1 MDNHSNNK
9 HPPVELAAQIKGYTP
24 ETADME
30 AINRMTLRELAPE
43 EVYAWKMV
51 ACDDRTDRDGERFTA
66 TALESLAKLFVG
78 KPVLQDHDWSASSQC
93 GRIYAGAVETGEDGR
108 RQLVLRAYMI
118 RAADTEARIRA
129 IDAGIIREVSVGC
142 AVASRTCSICGK
154 DYGTCRHR
162 RGEDYGGQRCEIVL
176 DQATDAYEV
185 SFVAVPA
192 QPGART
198 TKGAEPPEDEMDTL
212 RMRLR
217 IAAAAR

>member
-1 MDNHSNNK
+1 MNNQANGK
-9 HPPVELAAQIKGYTP
+9 SPQIALSALIKGYVP
-24 ETADME
+24 TASDMD
-30 AINRMTLRELAPE
+30 AINQLTLRELAPE
-43 EVYAWKMV
+43 EVYTWKMV
-51 ACDDRTDRDGERFTA
+51 ACDDQTDRDCERFTGG
-66 TALESLAKLFVG
+66 ALESLAKLFVG

-93 GRIYAGAVETGEDGR
+93 GRIYAGAVESGEDGR

-129 IDAGIIREVSVGC
+129 IEAGIIREVSVGC

-154 DYGTCRHR
+154 DYGSCRHH
-162 RGEDYGGQRCEIVL
+162 RGEDYGGQRCEVVL
-176 DQATDAYEV
+176 DKATDAYEV

-198 TKGAEPPEDEMDTL
+198 TKGAEPPEDELDTL

-217 IAAAAR
+217 IAAATR